1 MSEYL
6 STAEKKTIFFL
17 GIFGVIGLVLM
28 LINNTTNASDEKI
41 TVSHAKVE
49 KQAETIIVHVEGA
62 VKKPGVYQLEKGD
75 RLMDLMHLAGLREDA
90 DRTRINLARKL
101 RDEEKVMV
109 FSTKD
114 KENASFLNSTQ
125 FQASV
130 FALGPQQID
139 INRARI
145 SELEAL
151 PGIGPKLAA
160 SIVQFREK
168 NGSFKSPVDLMSVPG
183 IGQKRYEA
191 LRDQIVVW

>member
-17 GIFGVIGLVLM
+17 GLFGVIGLVLM

-75 RLMDLMHLAGLREDA
+75 RLIDLMHLAGLREDA

-139 INRARI
+139 INRAWL
-145 SELEAL
+145 SELETL

-168 NGSFKSPVDLMSVPG
+168 HGSFKSPDDLMSVPG

-191 LRDQIVVW
+191 LRDQIIVW